1 MMKLHG
7 SLVSPFVRH
16 CRIALS
22 QEDLAFEFIE
32 VDYDTSA
39 KNSPTKKVPYLVDGD
54 LLLSDSR
61 TILKYAREKAGKSYL
76 EDIQDFEL
84 FEIANTMIDS
94 AINLFL
100 LENNGLTPDK
110 VPYLARQQLR
120 IDDGLKELNRR
131 IDPSN
136 GIQSDGVVRCVCFID
151 WAVFRKRISIE
162 GLDNLI
168 QLKTIA
174 AKDSVIATTAPDA

>member
-1 MMKLHG
+1 MKLHG

-22 QEDLAFEFIE
+22 QENIAFEFVE

-61 TILKYAREKAGKSYL
+61 TIVKYAREKAGNAYL
-76 EDIQDFEL
+76 EDVQDFEL

-110 VPYLARQQLR
+110 VPYLSRQQAR
-120 IDDGLKELNRR
+120 IDDGLKELNQR
-131 IDPSN
+131 IDPSK
-136 GIQSDGVVRCVCFID
+136 GIQSDGVIRCVCFID
-151 WAVFRKRISIE
+151 WAIFRNRISVD

-168 QLKTIA
+168 ELSKIA
-174 AKDSVIATTAPDA
+174 AKDSVFANTAPDA